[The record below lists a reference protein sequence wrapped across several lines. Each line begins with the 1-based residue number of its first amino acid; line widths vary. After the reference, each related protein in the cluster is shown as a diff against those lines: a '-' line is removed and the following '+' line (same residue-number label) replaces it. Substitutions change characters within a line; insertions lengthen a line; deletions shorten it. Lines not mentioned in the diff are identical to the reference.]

1 LSLDIGQDR
10 ERCLSISGGGVGGDG
25 DGGNAHL
32 TQRQATH
39 LFQSI
44 YQNVNAALN
53 QIH

>member
-1 LSLDIGQDR
+1 MGAPAWQRPLLSFQGLGLGLLKR
-10 ERCLSISGGGVGGDG
+10 
-25 DGGNAHL
+25 NATKL
-32 TQRQATH
+32 ATH

>member
-1 LSLDIGQDR
+1 MEQDKERRR
-10 ERCLSISGGGVGGDG
+10 EERKT
-25 DGGNAHL
+25 GGNAHL
-32 TQRQATH
+32 TQRLATH